1 MIKCIQLKMDAF
13 KMYSL
18 MNFDKC
24 IPTYNHHN
32 QDTEHIHH
40 LPKLP
45 CAALVYLHVSR
56 LLHK

>member
-1 MIKCIQLKMDAF
+1 MHMIKCLSLKMDTF

-24 IPTYNHHN
+24 ILRITITN

-45 CAALVYLHVSR
+45 CATLVYLHVSR
-56 LLHK
+56 L

>member
-1 MIKCIQLKMDAF
+1 MYPLKMDTF

-45 CAALVYLHVSR
+45 CATLVHLHVSR
-56 LLHK
+56 LSQK